1 MKEHYF
7 MKNMTPLSPPESLPQ
22 PPLLPPPPPQPLAG
36 KASLCI
42 LCCESQLQ
50 YSTVGGWTHSQLHQ
64 TVFTKLNPATRSAP
78 SVAES
83 WLHCVTVY
91 LYTHFASLIW
101 TITPSRLVMS
111 SKLEYS

>member
-64 TVFTKLNPATRSAP
+64 TVLPKLNPATRSAP
-78 SVAES
+78 SVA
-83 WLHCVTVY
+83 
-91 LYTHFASLIW
+91 
-101 TITPSRLVMS
+101 
-111 SKLEYS
+111 